1 MEKRKKKSSEKKL
14 INVEYAYTRDDN
26 DRIVFSF

>member
-14 INVEYAYTRDDN
+14 INVEYVYTRDDN